1 MNIVETVQ
9 KNLGFDPLKKI
20 DPNTQETIGDDMPIG
35 NTALAQAAIPSIL
48 LGIFN
53 KLEDEPDTSWLEAGS
68 ENAGLFEKIFGKAA
82 PVVAGQISK
91 YSKLQDKNSNQE
103 LEHISA
109 ESIRVVKD
117 NIPDVSD
124 INSVRKYAADHKPD
138 TLLYLPPALQLGKIL
153 KNNNLDDRTG
163 KMEGP
168 ISSFMHTIEKTF
180 NSSQGN

>member
-9 KNLGFDPLKKI
+9 KNLGFDPLRKI
-20 DPNTQETIGDDMPIG
+20 DPNTQETSGDDISMG

-53 KLEDEPDTSWLEAGS
+53 KLEDEPEASWLNTNT
-68 ENAGLFEKIFGKAA
+68 ENSGLFEKIFGKAA

-91 YSKLQDKNSNQE
+91 YSKSLDKNSDQE
-103 LEHISA
+103 LEHIAA
-109 ESIRVVKD
+109 ESIRVVGE
-117 NIPDVSD
+117 NIRDISD
-124 INSVRKYAADHKPD
+124 RNSVRKYVADHKPD
-138 TLLYLPPALQLGKIL
+138 TLLYLPPALQLGRIL
-153 KNNNLDDRTG
+153 NNNNLDDRTG

-168 ISSFMHTIEKTF
+168 VSSFMHTIEKTF